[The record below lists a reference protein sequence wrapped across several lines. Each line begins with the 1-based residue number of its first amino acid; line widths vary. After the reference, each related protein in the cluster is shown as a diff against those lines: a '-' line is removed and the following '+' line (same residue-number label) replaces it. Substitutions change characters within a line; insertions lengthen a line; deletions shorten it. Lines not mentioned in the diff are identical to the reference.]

1 MPSSPEHWH
10 ARIGRHLRLRDLHVL
25 LTVVQ
30 SGSMAKAARHLSISQ
45 PAVSKAIGDLES
57 AVGVR
62 LLDRSS
68 RGVEPTSYG
77 AALIKRGIAAFDELR
92 HGIAEMEFLAGSNY
106 GSVTIGCNESLSAAL
121 LPKVIS
127 RLGSQ
132 YPGITVHVVQLNRP
146 INEEIG
152 HLRQRSVDLILA
164 RGLFRVTEGDL
175 ECEVLFD
182 ESLVVVAGAHH
193 PLVKRRK
200 LSLAEL
206 AGIPWIF
213 YPPNEPPGTLVEQAF
228 HSAGISVPKPA
239 LTTSSFHLRKSL
251 LCTGDYVTVVPA
263 CMLSAFNVE
272 RRVIKALP
280 VSLNI
285 PNRPVA
291 IFTLKGRTL
300 SPACLRAMEC
310 IRQAA
315 AAFTK
320 MKS

>member
-1 MPSSPEHWH
+1 MVMPSSPEHWH

-164 RGLFRVTEGDL
+164 RGLFRVAEGDL
-175 ECEVLFD
+175 ESEVLFD

-200 LSLAEL
+200 L
-206 AGIPWIF
+206 
-213 YPPNEPPGTLVEQAF
+213 
-228 HSAGISVPKPA
+228 
-239 LTTSSFHLRKSL
+239 
-251 LCTGDYVTVVPA
+251 
-263 CMLSAFNVE
+263 
-272 RRVIKALP
+272 
-280 VSLNI
+280 
-285 PNRPVA
+285 
-291 IFTLKGRTL
+291 
-300 SPACLRAMEC
+300 
-310 IRQAA
+310 
-315 AAFTK
+315 
-320 MKS
+320 